1 MDLCRSAG
9 TRDVGNKQRIEAC
22 FGTRFSLLSLRDFDR

>member
-1 MDLCRSAG
+1 MDIWRSAG

-22 FGTRFSLLSLRDFDR
+22 FGTRFRLLSIRDFNR